1 MGGGGGQPTQST
13 SYQTNLPE
21 YAQPYVETM
30 LGATQKQLFNMSP
43 ETTTTNP
50 DGTTTTTPGQIT
62 GFKEYK
68 PYSTDPTQYF
78 AGPSS
83 LQTSSYN
90 AAGQLQSPTQ
100 YQTGTQLA
108 TMGGLGQLGTAQQA
122 GMYGGMGTGLGLQA
136 ARAGQQYQR
145 MATDPNAISSY
156 MSPYTQNVID
166 VQKEAAIRDY
176 QKALPTF
183 GAQAA
188 RQGAFGGSRSAIER
202 AEAGRTL
209 GTNLANIQAQGQ
221 QAAFDK
227 AMQNMQYGSTLGL
240 QGLQAGMQG
249 TAQGLQGVSGQQ
261 AGYAGAGQA
270 AATLGQLGTSQNA
283 TDIQNIGLQ
292 NQLGQQ
298 QQQYQQGIINQAIQD
313 YATQQQYPLMQL
325 GFMSNMLRGLPMQA
339 STTQTYQAQPS
350 GAQQALGLGLGALGA
365 SKAFA

>member
-1 MGGGGGQPTQST
+1 MGGGSGGGTTNT
-13 SYQTNLPE
+13 SNIPE
-21 YAQPYVETM
+21 YAKPYVESM

-43 ETTTTNP
+43 STTNP
-50 DGTTTTTPGQIT
+50 DGTITPGEIT

-68 PYSTDPTQYF
+68 PYSTNPTDYF

-83 LQTSSYN
+83 LQTSAYN
-90 AAGQLQSPTQ
+90 AAGQLQSPSQ

-108 TMGGLGQLGTAQQA
+108 TMGGLGQLGTTQQA
-122 GMYGGMGTGLGLQA
+122 GMYGGMGAGLGLQA

-145 MATDPNAISSY
+145 MATDPNAVEAY
-156 MSPYTQNVID
+156 MSPYMQNAVDI
-166 VQKEAAIRDY
+166 QKEAAIRDY
-176 QKALPTF
+176 QKALPSF
-183 GAQAA
+183 AAQAA

-221 QAAFDK
+221 QK
-227 AMQNMQYGSTLGL
+227 AYEDAMRNMQYGSTLGL

-249 TAQGLQGVSGQQ
+249 TAQGLQGVGAQQ
-261 AGYAGAGQA
+261 AGFAGAGQA
-270 AATLGQLGTSQNA
+270 AATLGQLGSQQQA
-283 TDIQNIGLQ
+283 TDIQNINLQ
-292 NQLGQQ
+292 NQLGSQ

-339 STTQTYQAQPS
+339 STTQQYQAQPS
-350 GAQQALGLGLGALGA
+350 GAQQALGMGLGALGA
-365 SKAFA
+365 YKAFA